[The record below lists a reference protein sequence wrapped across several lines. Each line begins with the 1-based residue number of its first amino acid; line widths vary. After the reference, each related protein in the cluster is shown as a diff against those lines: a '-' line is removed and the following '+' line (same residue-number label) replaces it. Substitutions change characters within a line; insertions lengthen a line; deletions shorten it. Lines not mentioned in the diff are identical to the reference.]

1 MRLISLLLLSLLFIS
16 AKDGCNSNKTTNP
29 IEGDWVWVKTFCCGR
44 NSVWSSPETCKTT
57 QTLTLA
63 KDGKF
68 VLNRVGQDLQKGKYI
83 LRYGL
88 NDFQLQ
94 QGDSSLVIQFD
105 DEIPA
110 YVQFIGDT
118 LVLSRGYMDYDNVY
132 YIRKVVEIKNK

>member
-1 MRLISLLLLSLLFIS
+1 M
-16 AKDGCNSNKTTNP
+16 NP
-29 IEGDWVWVKTFCCGR
+29 VEGDWVWVKTFCCGR

-57 QTLTLA
+57 QTLTLT

-68 VLNRVGQDLQKGKYI
+68 VLNRVGQDLQKGKYT

-110 YVQFIGDT
+110 YVQFLGDT

-132 YIRKVVEIKNK
+132 YVRNVVEIKNK